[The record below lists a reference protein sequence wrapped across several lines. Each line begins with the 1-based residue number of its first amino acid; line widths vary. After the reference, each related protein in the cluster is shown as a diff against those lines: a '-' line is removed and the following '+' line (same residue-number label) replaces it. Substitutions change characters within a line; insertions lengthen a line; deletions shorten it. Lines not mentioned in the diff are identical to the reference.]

1 MKRIQFVLLLLI
13 ALFVWTSQ
21 STIIHFQYH
30 DIEEN
35 SECIV
40 CDTSEKIKLYQHNGH
55 IVVINENLVLNIG
68 NEVKQVLVDT
78 EFDYTD
84 IPLFICMDIVK
95 FSQYPGR
102 FIVPGINATAPP
114 VFFS

>member
-1 MKRIQFVLLLLI
+1 MKRIQFVLWLLI

-21 STIIHFQYH
+21 NTIIHFQHH

-55 IVVINENLVLNIG
+55 IIVINENLALNIR
-68 NEVKQVLVDT
+68 NEVKQVLVND

-84 IPLFICMDIVK
+84 IPRFRRMDIVK
-95 FSQYPGR
+95 YSQYPGR

-114 VFFS
+114 VYFS